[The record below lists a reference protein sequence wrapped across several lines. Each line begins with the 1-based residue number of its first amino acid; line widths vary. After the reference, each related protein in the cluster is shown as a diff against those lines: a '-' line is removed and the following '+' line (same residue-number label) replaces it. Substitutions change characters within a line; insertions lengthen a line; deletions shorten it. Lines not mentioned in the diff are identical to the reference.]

1 MSNGMKRSWAF
12 AAAFVVLG
20 SCAVVISMAAAGPA
34 QARTSGADNPPS
46 VSMAPSVST
55 AAPNDGPSIS
65 KAPDTDDSA
74 AYRRR
79 RWRRRVV

>member
-12 AAAFVVLG
+12 AAAFVALG
-20 SCAVVISMAAAGPA
+20 LCAVVISMAADAPV
-34 QARTSGADNPPS
+34 QARTSGADNS
-46 VSMAPSVST
+46 PSVST
-55 AAPNDGPSIS
+55 AGPNDGPSIS
-65 KAPDTDDSA
+65 KAPDTDDTA